1 MSIKVFFVDLRNR
14 TSVYRKAI
22 LDWYPQLTAE
32 EAVHKAF
39 GSDVAQEAVAD
50 LVQNRPEIFVSWDN
64 PTTEEHSE
72 VGGVGSLDWHIP
84 DTSNLTIIYED
95 QDTTNQQID
104 ESSDWML
111 ENE

>member
-1 MSIKVFFVDLRNR
+1 MSLKVYFVDLRNR
-14 TSVYRKAI
+14 ISVYRKAA
-22 LDWYPQLTAE
+22 LEWYPHLTAE
-32 EAVHKAF
+32 EAVREAF
-39 GSDVAQEAVAD
+39 GNELAQQAVAD
-50 LVQNRPEIFVSWDN
+50 LQQNRPEILVAWDN

-72 VGGVGSLDWHIP
+72 VGGVGSHDWQIP